1 VLRPT
6 KKEGVNSHK
15 KTNGGE
21 RVRARVATANP
32 RGVPAFSRA
41 ARYLRRRA
49 QRRAQQRA
57 EHYTVQILESF
68 YPQER
73 SDCVCDA
80 QRSKDDTRPLKER
93 AIWCGRS

>member
-1 VLRPT
+1 
-6 KKEGVNSHK
+6 
-15 KTNGGE
+15 
-21 RVRARVATANP
+21 VRARVATANL
-32 RGVPAFSRA
+32 RGVAGP
-41 ARYLRRRA
+41 ARYLQRRA

-80 QRSKDDTRPLKER
+80 QRSKDDTRPLKEG